1 MLDPPTI
8 YLPNGAVH
16 KSTPTPQ
23 VEAGFSLYNVP
34 SAHLRGATPK
44 VQNWRNLYDMWLKH
58 PVVHAAINKIAKV
71 ATNTGYEF
79 VPRNSRD
86 KLDEAEVKLLQAF
99 FDKQANLMG
108 NLRRIY
114 TDLQIFGDA
123 YLYVVPDRR
132 RRPVRLK
139 RLAPWTMHIKARP
152 NGEVVEYVQYDPDPT
167 WSDPTGQ
174 RPRQEV
180 VTYRPHEILH
190 FKFDDPS
197 NDLYG
202 QSPLESI
209 VSTVT
214 TDLNAITWNKNF
226 FAQGAST
233 GTVFV
238 MEDAKD
244 DEVQLAFERIKEKY
258 TGLANAHTPIVVR
271 GKMNV
276 YNSVSSHKEM
286 GFLEGRDYLKREIM
300 AALDVPP
307 AKMGDMGSANRA
319 NSKEQDKS
327 FRAETVAPLQ
337 YIVESVINDQLVR
350 RILGAEETLFRHS
363 SIDVR
368 DSIEQM
374 DLWERGIG
382 KGIYSIN
389 EVRANL
395 GLAPTEGGDINFITT
410 SVGAVPVV
418 DLELYFR
425 LPQSNVELIP
435 TREHEDH
442 DHPEGGDVSD
452 GHDGLIGPEPKPM
465 ETVGP
470 GQRPTTKATAR
481 SLWTL
486 ALDMAETRGDHPR
499 LQDAIT
505 AFSKAAKADDED
517 LQLAYLEQGYAAFS
531 QYKEGG

>member
-8 YLPNGAVH
+8 YLPSGDLH
-16 KSTPTPQ
+16 KATPQ
-23 VEAGFSLYNVP
+23 VEAGFSLYTVP

-44 VQNWRNLYDMWLKH
+44 VQNWRNLYEMWLKH
-58 PVVHAAINKIAKV
+58 PIVHAAINKIAKV

-86 KLDEAEVKLLQAF
+86 ELNEREVKQLQDF
-99 FDKQANLMG
+99 FNRQANLMG
-108 NLRRIY
+108 TLRRVY
-114 TDLQIFGDA
+114 VDLQIFGDA
-123 YLYVVPDRR
+123 YVYVVPDRR

-139 RLAPWTMHIKARP
+139 RLAPWTMHIKAKP
-152 NGEVVEYVQYDPDPT
+152 NGEVIEYVQYDPDPT
-167 WSDPTGQ
+167 WHDPTGL
-174 RPRQEV
+174 RTKQEV
-180 VTYRPHEILH
+180 VSFRPHEILH

-238 MEDAKD
+238 MEDAQQ
-244 DEVQLAFERIKEKY
+244 DEVERAFEAIKEKY

-271 GKMNV
+271 GKMQV
-276 YNSVSSHKEM
+276 HNSVASHKEM

-327 FRAETVAPLQ
+327 FRAETIAPLQ
-337 YIVESVINDQLVR
+337 YIVESVVNDQLVR

-374 DLWERGIG
+374 DLYERGIG

-389 EVRANL
+389 EVRSNL
-395 GLAPTEGGDINFITT
+395 GLAPIDGGDINFITT

-425 LPQSNVELIP
+425 LPQSNVDKLP
-435 TREHEDH
+435 PSYHDGH
-442 DHPEGGDVSD
+442 DHPGTGDTTDGAEGLV
-452 GHDGLIGPEPKPM
+452 GPEQA
-465 ETVGP
+465 EDINVGA

-486 ALDMAETRGDHPR
+486 ALDMAEAEGDHPR
-499 LQDAIT
+499 LQSAIS
-505 AFSKAAKADDED
+505 AFAKAVKADDED
-517 LQLAYLEQGYAAFS
+517 LQLAYLEQGYASLA
-531 QYKEGG
+531 QYKERG